1 MTGLPASVEAHLT
14 EAGFAPTEIMALRK
28 LLEGEALTLRELAA
42 KTGKSTGVLDQA
54 VKKLMSRG
62 IVTRETFND
71 TPKYLVKS
79 LDAVLQWMRE
89 DMEVKR
95 KMLTRKER
103 DFESFIASLKA
114 DQTRP
119 EMEYFEGR
127 EGVEKAY
134 RKLLESVKDKQLL
147 RFYPVTCRE
156 EEDPLRDFRVQYFR
170 ERHKRSI
177 FSRVIAQD
185 TPLSRRYRS
194 RDAFEYRETVLVP
207 ESEFPYDFEK
217 IIAGDTVACFTV
229 SEEKAYFIRSA
240 ALARSEREL
249 FEVTWRKAKA
259 AAGAPVQPVSS
270 VQQNASI
277 SLSAKTL
284 SSVREFFLSRESVIL
299 FTACAVLAA
308 GITFGLWRHN
318 VWLNTERVR
327 ERSMAIAVTA
337 ATEFD
342 ARDIDQLH
350 TKEDVKKPE
359 FMKFVQQ
366 LQLIKSQ
373 NENVKFA
380 YIDRPT
386 GLKNPAWE
394 VVADADFGDPDIDLN
409 GNGVIEESEQLTM
422 PGQKYPH
429 EDPYL
434 EERLIQPTSIL
445 IRDEWGEYYDSTAP
459 IFDSQGKAVAVLFVD
474 IDLQQVHDLTQQ
486 TFFPIY
492 YFLGFFLLF
501 VFIRLAA
508 FNRPLFLDLLR
519 ILRSRET
526 FMLLGTCTLLAAA
539 ITYGFYRHNYNLNL
553 QRVRE
558 QVEAIAA
565 TAAPEFDADDLRELQ
580 GIEDARKPVY
590 RKVVEQLQD
599 IRRRNKEVRYAY
611 ILRPT
616 EDPYFYQFVAD
627 ADSLDIHADADLN
640 EDGLRNDTVPPGYGF
655 YDKDYPDSALV
666 RGQRESTADEAPY
679 EDPWGTWIAGHA
691 PIAEGN
697 GETVAVIG
705 IDIDASEVSR
715 LSSETFN
722 PLLFF
727 IGLFSSF
734 VLMRFVA
741 VHRPLLS
748 EILRKM
754 RLRRL

>member
-14 EAGFAPTEIMALRK
+14 EAGFAPTEITALRK

-79 LDAVLQWMRE
+79 LDAVLTWMRE
-89 DMEVKR
+89 DMEAKR

-270 VQQNASI
+270 VQQAAAI
-277 SLSAKTL
+277 PLGTKTM
-284 SSVREFFLSRESVIL
+284 SVMREFFLSR
-299 FTACAVLAA
+299 
-308 GITFGLWRHN
+308 
-318 VWLNTERVR
+318 
-327 ERSMAIAVTA
+327 
-337 ATEFD
+337 
-342 ARDIDQLH
+342 
-350 TKEDVKKPE
+350 
-359 FMKFVQQ
+359 
-366 LQLIKSQ
+366 KS
-373 NENVKFA
+373 
-380 YIDRPT
+380 
-386 GLKNPAWE
+386 
-394 VVADADFGDPDIDLN
+394 
-409 GNGVIEESEQLTM
+409 
-422 PGQKYPH
+422 
-429 EDPYL
+429 
-434 EERLIQPTSIL
+434 
-445 IRDEWGEYYDSTAP
+445 
-459 IFDSQGKAVAVLFVD
+459 
-474 IDLQQVHDLTQQ
+474 
-486 TFFPIY
+486 
-492 YFLGFFLLF
+492 
-501 VFIRLAA
+501 LAA
-508 FNRPLFLDLLR
+508 FSL
-519 ILRSRET
+519 
-526 FMLLGTCTLLAAA
+526 CCALAAA

-558 QVEAIAA
+558 QAKAIAA
-565 TAAPEFDADDLRELQ
+565 TAAPEFDVDDLRELQ

-691 PIAEGN
+691 PIVGR
-697 GETVAVIG
+697 GGKTIAVIG
-705 IDIDASEVSR
+705 IDIDASEASQ
-715 LSSETFN
+715 LSDETFD

-727 IGLFSSF
+727 IGLFFLF
-734 VLMRFVA
+734 VLVRLVA
-741 VHRPLLS
+741 FNRPLFLDLLR
-748 EILRKM
+748 ILRSRRVVLSLGLCALIALGVTYGMYRYTLSLMKEQIGNRLMSIAATAAPEIDARDLEKLHFAKDMKTEEYQRVFRKLNEIRNRNDNITWISIM
-754 RLRRL
+754 RPTNDPNIWEFVVDADSNYNLPSIPKDFNGDGLLDGEDESVWPGLSYDVTGQQVIALGLTKPSFEWVVDKWGPSLTGSAPIRDKEGKAVAILDITMNDFTFQDDIRGKFIPYLWFSVVFSVFIISLMLYQSLHLLKLRAPK